1 LAWRGRLS
9 DDAVKAAVAGEEQ
22 DLREDGGHSDPPQL
36 WAMSLARKRNDVSD
50 TIDPPRLAG
59 GKA

>member
-9 DDAVKAAVAGEEQ
+9 DDAVQAAVAGDDD
-22 DLREDGGHSDPPQL
+22 DLEHDGSHREPPQL
-36 WAMSLARKRNDVSD
+36 WAMNLARKRNDVSD

>member
-9 DDAVKAAVAGEEQ
+9 DDAVQTAVAGDED
-22 DLREDGGHSDPPQL
+22 DLHEDGSHREPPQL
-36 WAMSLARKRNDVSD
+36 WAMNLARKRNDVSD